1 MDRNTAV
8 GIVLLFILF
17 VVWVMINSPTQEE
30 IEQQRLER
38 ERQEMMEEKEA
49 ADTIV
54 PADELD
60 AQVEP
65 EEDIV
70 LPETAVDTLGESA
83 GVTPQLQGL
92 YGPFAE
98 AALKDEE
105 SVVLEND
112 LVRIVFSNRGGQI
125 KEVWIKD
132 YLRSYLSED
141 FEELRD
147 SLYLMDHEDNRFEYF
162 LQLRENNMLVN
173 TGELYF
179 DTEVSGNTVTFS
191 LPADNGGVFQ
201 QQYTLPEDSYA
212 LDYRLDFVNLQN
224 TLAAEAAP
232 VSLNWNNYLNKLE
245 QNEGYERYF
254 STVYFKAESNRSSYC
269 SCRSSDTENKD
280 NTPLRWISH
289 ANQFFNSSL
298 VANEPFHGGFLE
310 TVMLDEN
317 EEELKLLRS
326 RLDIPVSPGSSRS
339 DFTMTFYIG
348 PNEFD
353 RLQAIGH
360 DLTDIVPFGWSIF
373 GTINRWVIRPMF
385 SFLFQIIGHPGMV
398 ILLLTFIVKMVLYPL
413 TYKMLYSQAKMGALK
428 PHMEK
433 LREKFKGD
441 QQKLQ
446 METMKVYREFGV
458 NPLGGCMPMVLQ
470 MPIWFALYRFFP
482 ASIEFRQ
489 ASFLW
494 ASDLSSYDSIVYLG
508 FNIPFYGAH
517 VSLFTLLWAGTTV
530 LYTYYNTKHMDMN
543 AVNPMMKNVQ
553 YFMPIMFLFFFNSFA
568 AGLTAYLFFSNVFNI
583 GQIIATKHFLFDDS
597 KIREKLEE
605 NKKKPKKK
613 GGFQARL
620 EEVLKEQQRIAE
632 ERKKKKPKK

>member
-1 MDRNTAV
+1 MDRNTAI

-17 VVWVMINSPTQEE
+17 VVWVMINSPSQEE
-30 IEQQRLER
+30 LEQQRIELE
-38 ERQEMMEEKEA
+38 QQKLLEEAEA
-49 ADTIV
+49 ADTLV
-54 PADELD
+54 HST
-60 AQVEP
+60 EP
-65 EEDIV
+65 ELET
-70 LPETAVDTLGESA
+70 PEREEAAPDTTAATTPDTSA
-83 GVTPQLQGL
+83 VIQQMRALH
-92 YGPFAE
+92 GPFAS
-98 AALKDEE
+98 AALGEE
-105 SVVLEND
+105 EQTVLEND

-125 KEVWIKD
+125 REVWVKN
-132 YLRSYLSED
+132 YQRSYLSED
-141 FEELRD
+141 KEELLD
-147 SLYLMDHEDNRFEYF
+147 SLFMMDHERNRFEYF
-162 LQLRENNMLVN
+162 LQLRQNNIMVN

-179 DTEVSGNTVTFS
+179 DTQLSGNTLTFR
-191 LPADNGGVFQ
+191 LPAENGGYFE

-212 LDYRLDFVNLQN
+212 LDYELNFVNLQN
-224 TLAAEAAP
+224 TLVNDPAP
-232 VSLNWNNYLNKLE
+232 VSLNWINYLNKLE
-245 QNEGYERYF
+245 QNTGYERYF
-254 STVYFKAESNRSSYC
+254 STVYYKAESDRSSYC
-269 SCRSSDTENKD
+269 SCRGDDTENKD
-280 NTPLRWISH
+280 DTPVRWISH

-298 VANEPFHGGFLE
+298 VADQPFSGGFME
-310 TVMLDEN
+310 TVMLDE
-317 EEELKLLRS
+317 EADELKLLRS
-326 RLDIPVSPGSSRS
+326 RLDIPITMGSQST
-339 DFTMTFYIG
+339 FNMTFYIG

-360 DLTDIVPFGWSIF
+360 ELTDIVPFGWSIF
-373 GTINRWVIRPMF
+373 GTINRWVIRPLF
-385 SFLFQIIGHPGMV
+385 SFLFQVIGHPGMV
-398 ILLLTFIVKMVLYPL
+398 ILILTFIVKIVLYPL

-433 LREKFKGD
+433 LREKLKGD

-508 FNIPFYGAH
+508 FNIPFYGEH

-568 AGLTAYLFFSNVFNI
+568 AGLTAYLFFSNIFNI
-583 GQIIATKHFLFDDS
+583 GQIIATKHFIFDDS
-597 KIREKLEE
+597 KIRAKLEE

-613 GGFQARL
+613 GGFQSRL
-620 EEVLKEQQRIAE
+620 EEVLKEQQRVAE
-632 ERKKKKPKK
+632 ERKNKKSKK